1 MTIAVKRI
9 LLVTRNVQFAINVKR
24 ALESLGEYAVTPV
37 TEARNAIEQLRRKPH
52 HLVLLD
58 IENLAIA
65 PAVMIDLIRARQ
77 GEIAIVLAPDNPTA
91 QELAEAY
98 RVQGL
103 VDIPVSS
110 RFLIPVLEGSLRE
123 VYEALPQTARLPSIE
138 LQEDTVNI
146 ESLVDGLLVDQ
157 AMPSYTLQKLQA
169 SYRLLHPTDDDIKAA
184 PTPDGVE
191 LAIESEGDG
200 DTIRYRHL
208 RSEEGTGATTGK
220 QDEDTPLSST
230 GEQTTV
236 RDLSQALSNPA
247 LGSSEF
253 ATTVPDAQHTD
264 TDNLGRIL
272 RDAENE
278 HTTIKNLSGA
288 GRYQDFRRGSS
299 DYLGRAAQA
308 RYGRDIPRKPGISQE
323 NLPAVDAPPILDQ
336 TTLPAV
342 SNSPGEMATTH
353 AASSAAPS
361 REGEASGSIHAPLYG
376 RVEDPYLRQVAVVM
390 TQTMTEL
397 TAEATLLTR
406 DNAVVAYSG
415 ALQPD
420 DLKALRKA
428 IKDDWTAEQ
437 NRSRLRFL
445 TLPND
450 GRHFMLY
457 SKGTLDDLTL
467 SLVFAGSQSL
477 SAINRQGDRMLQA
490 MAQVP
495 AVEANTEED
504 DSDTKPALSLADIP
518 EAPAGSTRTLTFV
531 WLVADPAIPLSQNV
545 AKQLVFWLELQLNNL
560 GSTVRRIDVHQ
571 DFVYLVAE
579 FAEGAAPDQIAK
591 DLMARSERIARS
603 EDQSLPQELWA
614 DAYLVLQPGRDLDMR
629 ELLGFLNFVR
639 ADR

>member
-9 LLVTRNVQFAINVKR
+9 LLVTRDVQFAINVKR

-91 QELAEAY
+91 HELAQAY
-98 RVQGL
+98 RVQGV

-110 RFLIPVLEGSLRE
+110 RFLIPVLEGSLRD
-123 VYEALPQTARLPSIE
+123 VYEALPQTARQPPIE
-138 LQEDTVNI
+138 MQEDTVNI
-146 ESLVDGLLVDQ
+146 ESLVEGLLVDQ
-157 AMPSYTLQKLQA
+157 VMPSYTLQKLQA
-169 SYRLLHPTDDDIKAA
+169 SYRLLHPTGDDVKTDPAR
-184 PTPDGVE
+184 DGVE
-191 LAIESEGDG
+191 LAIESEDDG

-208 RSEEGTGATTGK
+208 RSEEQVGSRTGK
-220 QDEDTPLSST
+220 QDEDTPISST

-236 RDLSQALSNPA
+236 RDLGRALSNPA
-247 LGSSEF
+247 LGASEF
-253 ATTVPDAQHTD
+253 ATTVPDAQHSD
-264 TDNLGRIL
+264 TGNLGRIL
-272 RDAENE
+272 RDVASEN
-278 HTTIKNLSGA
+278 TTIENLSGA
-288 GRYQDFRRGSS
+288 GRYEDYGRRSS
-299 DYLGRAAQA
+299 NDPGREAQIG
-308 RYGRDIPRKPGISQE
+308 YGRDVPRRPDISQE
-323 NLPAVDAPPILDQ
+323 NLPAIDAPPILGQ

-342 SNSPGEMATTH
+342 SHSAGEMATTA
-353 AASSAAPS
+353 AASSAAAS
-361 REGEASGSIHAPLYG
+361 RGAEASGSMPGPLYG
-376 RVEDPYLRQVAVVM
+376 RVEDPYIRQVAIVM

-406 DNAVVAYSG
+406 DNAIVAYSG

-420 DLKALRKA
+420 DLKALRHA
-428 IKDDWTAEQ
+428 INDDWTAEQ
-437 NRSRLRFL
+437 NKSRLRFL
-445 TLPND
+445 TLPNSS
-450 GRHFMLY
+450 RHFMLY

-495 AVEANTEED
+495 VADVKTEAE
-504 DSDTKPALSLADIP
+504 DSDIKPMLSVANVPDS
-518 EAPAGSTRTLTFV
+518 AARSTQALTFV
-531 WLVADPAIPLSQNV
+531 WLVADPATPLSQNV
-545 AKQLVFWLELQLNNL
+545 AKQLVFWLEVQLNNL
-560 GSTVRRIDVHQ
+560 GWTVRRIDVHQ
-571 DFVYLVAE
+571 DFVYLIADIP
-579 FAEGAAPDQIAK
+579 EGAAPDKIAK
-591 DLMARSERIARS
+591 DLMARSERIARL

-629 ELLGFLNFVR
+629 ELQGFLSFVR
-639 ADR
+639 ADA

>member
-9 LLVTRNVQFAINVKR
+9 LLVTRDVQFAINVKR

-91 QELAEAY
+91 QELAQAY
-98 RVQGL
+98 RAQGV

-110 RFLIPVLEGSLRE
+110 RYLIPVLEGSLRD
-123 VYEALPQTARLPSIE
+123 VYEALPQTARLSPIE
-138 LQEDTVNI
+138 MQEDTVNI

-157 AMPSYTLQKLQA
+157 VMPSYTLQKLQA
-169 SYRLLHPTDDDIKAA
+169 SYRLLHPTEDDKADPA
-184 PTPDGVE
+184 PDGVE
-191 LAIESEGDG
+191 LAIESDDDG

-208 RSEEGTGATTGK
+208 RSEDQAGATTVR

-236 RDLSQALSNPA
+236 RDLGRALSNPA
-247 LGSSEF
+247 LGASEF

-264 TDNLGRIL
+264 TENLGRIL
-272 RDAENE
+272 RDVESEN
-278 HTTIKNLSGA
+278 TTIANLSGA
-288 GRYQDFRRGSS
+288 GRYADFGRRSS
-299 DYLGRAAQA
+299 DDIGRESGL
-308 RYGRDIPRKPGISQE
+308 RYGRDAPREPGISQE
-323 NLPAVDAPPILDQ
+323 ILPTIDAPPILGQ

-342 SNSPGEMATTH
+342 SNNPGEMATTA
-353 AASSAAPS
+353 AASFAAAS
-361 REGEASGSIHAPLYG
+361 RGAEKSGSMRAPLYG
-376 RVEDPYLRQVAVVM
+376 RVEDPYLRQVAIVM

-415 ALQPD
+415 VLQPD
-420 DLKALRKA
+420 DLKALRHA
-428 IKDDWTAEQ
+428 IYDDWTAEQ
-437 NRSRLRFL
+437 NKSRLRFL
-445 TLPND
+445 TLPNSS
-450 GRHFMLY
+450 RHFMLY

-495 AVEANTEED
+495 AVDIKTEKE
-504 DSDTKPALSLADIP
+504 DSDTKPMLSLASVPDR
-518 EAPAGSTRTLTFV
+518 AARSTQALTFV
-531 WLVADPAIPLSQNV
+531 WLVADPATPLSQNV
-545 AKQLVFWLELQLNNL
+545 AKQLVFWLEVQLNNL
-560 GSTVRRIDVHQ
+560 GWTVRRIDVYQ
-571 DFVYLVAE
+571 DFVYLVADIPV
-579 FAEGAAPDQIAK
+579 GAAPDQIAK
-591 DLMARSERIARS
+591 DLMARSQRIARS
-603 EDQSLPQELWA
+603 EDESLPQALWA

-629 ELLGFLNFVR
+629 ELQGFLSFVR
-639 ADR
+639 ADS

>member
-9 LLVTRNVQFAINVKR
+9 LLVTRDVQFAINVKR
-24 ALESLGEYAVTPV
+24 ALESLGEYVVTPV
-37 TEARNAIEQLRRKPH
+37 TEARNAIEQLRRKPY

-91 QELAEAY
+91 QELAQAY
-98 RVQGL
+98 RAQGV

-110 RFLIPVLEGSLRE
+110 RFLIPVLEGSLRDI
-123 VYEALPQTARLPSIE
+123 YEALPQTARLPAIDM
-138 LQEDTVNI
+138 QEDTVNI

-169 SYRLLHPTDDDIKAA
+169 SYRLLHPTDDDVKAG
-184 PTPDGVE
+184 PPPDGIE
-191 LAIESEGDG
+191 LAIESEDDG

-208 RSEEGTGATTGK
+208 RSEEQAGSTTGK
-220 QDEDTPLSST
+220 QDEDTPLSSA
-230 GEQTTV
+230 GEETTV
-236 RDLSQALSNPA
+236 RDLGRALSNPA
-247 LGSSEF
+247 LGPSEL
-253 ATTVPDAQHTD
+253 ATTVPDARHTD
-264 TDNLGRIL
+264 TGNLGRIL
-272 RDAENE
+272 RDVEKEN
-278 HTTIKNLSGA
+278 TTIENLSDA
-288 GRYQDFRRGSS
+288 GRYEDFGRRLFN
-299 DYLGRAAQA
+299 DLGREAQIDCGPDV
-308 RYGRDIPRKPGISQE
+308 RRRPGISQE
-323 NLPAVDAPPILDQ
+323 NLPAIDGPPILGQ

-342 SNSPGEMATTH
+342 SNSLGEMATTA
-353 AASSAAPS
+353 AASSAAAS
-361 REGEASGSIHAPLYG
+361 RGIKASGSMYAPLYG
-376 RVEDPYLRQVAVVM
+376 RVEDPYIRQAAIVM

-397 TAEATLLTR
+397 TAAATLLTR

-420 DLKALRKA
+420 ELKALREA
-428 IKDDWTAEQ
+428 INDDWTAEQ

-445 TLPND
+445 SLPND
-450 GRHFMLY
+450 GGHFMLY

-495 AVEANTEED
+495 AVDVKKEEED
-504 DSDTKPALSLADIP
+504 SDSKPTLPLADVP
-518 EAPAGSTRTLTFV
+518 ETAARSTQALTFV
-531 WLVADPAIPLSQNV
+531 WLVADPATALSQNV
-545 AKQLVFWLELQLNNL
+545 AKQLVFWLEVQLNNL

-579 FAEGAAPDQIAK
+579 FPEGAAPDQIAK
-591 DLMARSERIARS
+591 DLMARSQRIARS
-603 EDQSLPQELWA
+603 EDESLPQALWA

-629 ELLGFLNFVR
+629 ELKGFLSFVR
-639 ADR
+639 ADT

>member
-52 HLVLLD
+52 HLALLD

-77 GEIAIVLAPDNPTA
+77 GEIAIVLAPDNATA
-91 QELAEAY
+91 QELAQAY
-98 RVQGL
+98 RVQGV

-110 RFLIPVLEGSLRE
+110 RHLIPLLEGSLRD
-123 VYEALPQTARLPSIE
+123 VYEALPQTARLPAIDM
-138 LQEDTVNI
+138 QEDTVNI

-169 SYRLLHPTDDDIKAA
+169 SYRLLHPTDDDVKAG
-184 PTPDGVE
+184 PPPDGIE

-208 RSEEGTGATTGK
+208 RSEDQAGSTTGK

-236 RDLSQALSNPA
+236 RDLSRALSNPA
-247 LGSSEF
+247 LGASEF
-253 ATTVPDAQHTD
+253 ATTVPDAQHSD

-272 RDAENE
+272 RDVESEN
-278 HTTIKNLSGA
+278 TTIYNLPGG
-288 GRYQDFRRGSS
+288 GRYEDIGRGSF
-299 DYLGRAAQA
+299 DDLGRASQMGH
-308 RYGRDIPRKPGISQE
+308 GRDIPRKPGISQE
-323 NLPAVDAPPILDQ
+323 NLPAIDGPPILDQ

-342 SNSPGEMATTH
+342 SNSLGEMATTH
-353 AASSAAPS
+353 AASSAAAS
-361 REGEASGSIHAPLYG
+361 RRAEASASMHAPLYG
-376 RVEDPYLRQVAVVM
+376 KVEDPYVRQVAVVM
-390 TQTMTEL
+390 TQMMTEL

-420 DLKALRKA
+420 DLKALRNA

-445 TLPND
+445 SLPHD

-495 AVEANTEED
+495 AVEAKTGED

-518 EAPAGSTRTLTFV
+518 AAGSTRALTFV
-531 WLVADPAIPLSQNV
+531 WLVADPAISLSQNV
-545 AKQLVFWLELQLNNL
+545 AKQLVFWLEVQLNSL
-560 GSTVRRIDVHQ
+560 GSTVRRIDAHQ

-579 FAEGAAPDQIAK
+579 FVEGAAPDQIAK

-614 DAYLVLQPGRDLDMR
+614 DAYLVLQPGRDLDLR
-629 ELLGFLNFVR
+629 ELQGFLSFVR
-639 ADR
+639 ADT